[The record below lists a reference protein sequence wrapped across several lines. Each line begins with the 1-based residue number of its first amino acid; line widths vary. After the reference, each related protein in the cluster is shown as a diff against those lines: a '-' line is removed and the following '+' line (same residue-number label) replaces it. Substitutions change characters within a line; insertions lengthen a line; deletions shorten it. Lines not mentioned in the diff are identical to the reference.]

1 MEYNVEEILE
11 RMLAASDYLIPDN
24 LKKLHCDERI
34 TSRGKNTGEAI
45 HYTGQYCYGFRLK
58 NEKNVTQY
66 CLRLWKSDINKN
78 DRESAVAI
86 SKVIKRLKD
95 SHKLDCFV
103 NFDYIGGALRLDEE
117 DIPGLLME
125 WGGETLSEVIYPKG
139 NDLKRPTSKQYRLLA
154 DNFYNICRKMKE
166 VGVVH
171 GDLSALN
178 ILIDQDWKIKL
189 IDYDSL
195 YIPSM
200 DVVGSQFNLGTGGF
214 QHPGRLQAT
223 KNTMADDNFSQ
234 LIVYIS
240 LLAYSHGIEFIDKEG
255 NTGGKRE
262 TLLFS
267 EAELKTKSTFVD
279 APAYKAI
286 KATGDAELLFYLDA
300 LEKAFDV
307 PYDHV
312 PFLCDLHYE
321 PKEKPMPQVTET
333 KDIVMAGFCG
343 RCGHHFL
350 NQTDLFCPD
359 CGKKRE
365 TL

>member
-11 RMLAASDYLIPDN
+11 RMLTASDYLIPDN
-24 LKKLHCDERI
+24 LKELHCDERI
-34 TSRGKNTGEAI
+34 TNRGKNTGEAI
-45 HYTGQYCYGFRLK
+45 HYPGQYCYGFRLK
-58 NEKNVTQY
+58 DGDNFTKY
-66 CLRLWKSDINKN
+66 CLRLWKSDIRGN
-78 DRESAVAI
+78 DRESAIAI
-86 SKVIKRLKD
+86 SKAIKRLKD
-95 SHKLDCFV
+95 IYKLDCFV
-103 NFDYIGGALRLDEE
+103 NFDYIDDALRLDED

-125 WGGETLSEVIYPKG
+125 WGGETLSEVIYSKG

-200 DVVGSQFNLGTGGF
+200 DVVGSQFNFGTGGF

-223 KNTMADDNFSQ
+223 ENTMADDNFSQ
-234 LIVYIS
+234 LIIYIS
-240 LLAYSHGIEFIDKEG
+240 LLAYSYGIDLKDEND
-255 NTGGKRE
+255 NTGGKKE

-267 EAELKTKSTFVD
+267 EAELKTKSAFME
-279 APAYKAI
+279 ARAYKAI

-300 LEKAFDV
+300 LENAFDV
-307 PYDHV
+307 PYDKV
-312 PFLCDLHYE
+312 PFLCDLVYE
-321 PKEKPMPQVTET
+321 SKEAAMPLIIYA
-333 KDIVMAGFCG
+333 DWCG
-343 RCGHHFL
+343 ICGHHFK
-350 NQTDLFCPD
+350 NQTDLYCPD

-365 TL
+365 IL